1 MKRSKKYAK
10 IKSKKADREL
20 VLKCDKVINEILEIG
35 EINLENL
42 YLALSIRTGIPAK
55 DIHLIKMSDKQLEKI
70 YKELQLML

>member
-20 VLKCDKVINEILEIG
+20 VIKCDKLVNEIIKLG

-42 YLALSIRTGIPAK
+42 FLALSIRTGIPANE
-55 DIHLIKMSDKQLEKI
+55 IHLIKMSDKQLEKI
-70 YKELQLML
+70 YKALQLML